1 MKRATVVRLMALAS
15 LLGPACVGAQERDP
29 TQPPAS
35 VAQAP
40 AGGVAKAEAE
50 AIAIDASAIVL
61 RNGKPFLVSGTRLYT
76 VGQSIG
82 PYKIERISETEVW
95 LRQGKE
101 LRKIPRFNGIERH
114 TATERPTP

>member
-1 MKRATVVRLMALAS
+1 VKRATVVRLMALAS

-40 AGGVAKAEAE
+40 AAGVANTE

-61 RNGKPFLVSGTRLYT
+61 RNGKPFLVSGTRLYA